1 MVTTTI
7 PQMIGING
15 THNNNKLQCR
25 EGVVL
30 QYPNRSLW
38 FLTLKAHLLSRW
50 MCRSKRQLI
59 TEDSFTHFPI
69 HESVIPFFTHSMSTG
84 LWLNYIL
91 PKDHPIQLVQD
102 PIDIKIATRA
112 NCRSIYSLTWSQ
124 VQYTTTADLLHITTM
139 QQFTILRGQLE
150 RIIILLFIFYSM
162 SPRGDLKRNPF

>member
-1 MVTTTI
+1 MSQSFHSLLT
-7 PQMIGING
+7 
-15 THNNNKLQCR
+15 QCQPGYDSITYF
-25 EGVVL
+25 E
-30 QYPNRSLW
+30 SLP
-38 FLTLKAHLLSRW
+38 
-50 MCRSKRQLI
+50 
-59 TEDSFTHFPI
+59 E
-69 HESVIPFFTHSMSTG
+69 
-84 LWLNYIL
+84 
-91 PKDHPIQLVQD
+91 DHPIQLVQD